1 MKVLKLFDKF
11 NEEQKYLLGFS
22 TALAFLVAIIMFLV
36 TPMLEEAILAKEQAL
51 ANEQKLLTY
60 EQYVKQKGLVKLE
73 QAQAQ
78 KLQALEIRLPRKI
91 SHEQIMK
98 ELYALADEHEIKLL
112 SLKQLSKSKS
122 KEHRFYVH
130 FKGEYKNALQFLN
143 LLENKGS
150 LKVLQE
156 VVVKGDER
164 SESLE
169 LTAIVSAYIS

>member
-60 EQYVKQKGLVKLE
+60 ERYAKQKGLVKLE
-73 QAQAQ
+73 QAQAL

-98 ELYALADEHEIKLL
+98 ELYDLADEHEIKLL
-112 SLKQLSKSKS
+112 SLKQLSKTKS
-122 KEHRFYVH
+122 KEHRIYVH
-130 FKGEYKNALQFLN
+130 FKGEYKNGII
-143 LLENKGS
+143 K
-150 LKVLQE
+150 
-156 VVVKGDER
+156 
-164 SESLE
+164 
-169 LTAIVSAYIS
+169 Y

>member
-36 TPMLEEAILAKEQAL
+36 TPMLEEAILSKEQAL

-60 EQYVKQKGLVKLE
+60 ERYAKQKGLVKLE
-73 QAQAQ
+73 QAQAL

-122 KEHRFYVH
+122 KEHRIYVH
-130 FKGEYKNALQFLN
+130 FKGKYKNALQFLN

-150 LKVLQE
+150 LKALQE

-164 SESLE
+164 SGSLE

>member
-1 MKVLKLFDKF
+1 MLKLFDKF

-36 TPMLEEAILAKEQAL
+36 TPMLEEAILSKEQAL

-60 EQYVKQKGLVKLE
+60 ERYAKQKGLVKLE

-122 KEHRFYVH
+122 KEHRIYVH